1 MKSLASSN
9 TFSLAGSSASTFR
22 VRAERRSMSVDFD
35 DENMQ
40 GLPDSIGS
48 MQSDYSGSS
57 GAGQLLLEV
66 VLCMVAFLPGL

>member
-1 MKSLASSN
+1 
-9 TFSLAGSSASTFR
+9 
-22 VRAERRSMSVDFD
+22 MSVDFD